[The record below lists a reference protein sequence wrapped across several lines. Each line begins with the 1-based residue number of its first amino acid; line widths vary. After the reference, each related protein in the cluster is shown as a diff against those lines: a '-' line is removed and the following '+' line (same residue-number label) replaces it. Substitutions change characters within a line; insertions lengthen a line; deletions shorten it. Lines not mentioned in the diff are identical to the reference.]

1 VPKSSIQHITEEK
14 LEQYHLQQLAEPAAE
29 AVEEHLLVCE
39 HCRTQLE
46 ELEVF
51 TKTFRAVAPILG
63 REDALAERGGLREW
77 LRRQFRNPIPALAF
91 GAVAALALFVG
102 PMAWRTGPAMGP
114 VAVVQLEA
122 IRANA
127 FPEAPAG
134 RPLQFGLELT
144 GLAPSPSFRAEIT
157 NENGQSLFTQ
167 TVTPA
172 GPAARLELAEGLRA
186 GRYWLRL
193 YGREDKEPVREF
205 GFTVR

>member
-1 VPKSSIQHITEEK
+1 
-14 LEQYHLQQLAEPAAE
+14 
-29 AVEEHLLVCE
+29 
-39 HCRTQLE
+39 
-46 ELEVF
+46 
-51 TKTFRAVAPILG
+51 
-63 REDALAERGGLREW
+63 
-77 LRRQFRNPIPALAF
+77 
-91 GAVAALALFVG
+91 
-102 PMAWRTGPAMGP
+102 MAWREGPAMGP

-134 RPLQFGLELT
+134 RPLQFDLELT